1 MRKHKPIVGVSA
13 GLFAL
18 ALGAVVAPP
27 AIAAESTPDPIDS
40 VERAAPGVMSAVDE
54 QALKELP
61 ADSSERIDV
70 VATNGETISISLPA
84 SERAA
89 AAARSAEG
97 ILVYD
102 NGDGSLTIPVPQ
114 ESGGVAIHTVSL
126 DSSAPTTYS
135 YDLDIP
141 AGAQLVQVEE
151 GGVAILD
158 EKGAYLAAIANP
170 WAKDAAGNEVGTDF
184 ILDGTTLIQTVE
196 HNVEGVEYPV
206 VADPYL
212 GVALHGSTWWSGSG
226 SSRKASLNTTPQRA
240 VAWAAGQAYNAGW
253 PEAKAKMGSELNK
266 ETYRQ
271 QYKCHA
277 DNAPMVLAGGVFG
290 YGNTWDLEYSRGT
303 NSNYGDVWGH
313 QCNW

>member
-1 MRKHKPIVGVSA
+1 MGKHKPIVGVSA

-18 ALGAVVAPP
+18 ALGALVAPP
-27 AIAAESTPDPIDS
+27 ATAADATDPMDS
-40 VERAAPGVMSAVDE
+40 VERAAPEVMKAIDE
-54 QALKELP
+54 QALSELP
-61 ADSSERIDV
+61 QDSSERLEV
-70 VATNGETISISLPA
+70 VAANGETIAISLPA
-84 SERAA
+84 PEQAA
-89 AAARSAEG
+89 PASRSADG
-97 ILVYD
+97 MSVYD
-102 NGDGSLTIPVPQ
+102 NGDGSLTVPVPQ
-114 ESGGVAIHTVSL
+114 EGGGVAIHTITL
-126 DSSAPTTYS
+126 DPSAPTSYS
-135 YDLDIP
+135 YELDIP
-141 AGAQLVQVEE
+141 AGAQLHQVEE

-158 EKGAYLAAIANP
+158 EEGSYLAAIANP
-170 WAKDAAGNEVGTDF
+170 WAKDAAGNEVATEF
-184 ILDGTTLIQTVE
+184 ILDGTTLIQTVK

-226 SSRKASLNTTPQRA
+226 NSRKASLNTTPQMA

-253 PEAKAKMGSELNK
+253 PEAKSKMGTELNK